1 MKGLGETSPIPLP
14 GLLNLVIISWFM
26 FGHELHNYLLYFKV
40 FLLSNM
46 SFQSKE
52 DIHFPACTKEVRI
65 FSSLVEPWGR
75 SDKSQTLR
83 TKFTS
88 KSCINVFIVL

>member
-1 MKGLGETSPIPLP
+1 MKGLGETSHISLP

-26 FGHELHNYLLYFKV
+26 FGHELYIYCILKFV
-40 FLLSNM
+40 LLSNM

-52 DIHFPACTKEVRI
+52 EIHFPACTKEVRI

-75 SDKSQTLR
+75 SE
-83 TKFTS
+83 
-88 KSCINVFIVL
+88 NVPDTENQIY

>member
-1 MKGLGETSPIPLP
+1 MKGLGETSHIPLP
-14 GLLNLVIISWFM
+14 VLLNLVIISWFM
-26 FGHELHNYLLYFKV
+26 FGHELHNYLLYFNV

-52 DIHFPACTKEVRI
+52 EIHFPACTKEVRI

-75 SDKSQTLR
+75 SE
-83 TKFTS
+83 
-88 KSCINVFIVL
+88 NVPDTENQIY

>member
-1 MKGLGETSPIPLP
+1 MVTDFFFWHARHGHFSYLLKLILGEQIC
-14 GLLNLVIISWFM
+14 WFM

-52 DIHFPACTKEVRI
+52 EIPFPACTKEVRI
-65 FSSLVEPWGR
+65 FSSLLEPW
-75 SDKSQTLR
+75 
-83 TKFTS
+83 
-88 KSCINVFIVL
+88 

>member
-1 MKGLGETSPIPLP
+1 MKGLGETSHIPLP

-40 FLLSNM
+40 FFISNM

-52 DIHFPACTKEVRI
+52 EIHFPACTKEVRI
-65 FSSLVEPWGR
+65 FSSLVETWGR
-75 SDKSQTLR
+75 SE
-83 TKFTS
+83 
-88 KSCINVFIVL
+88 NVPDTENQIY

>member
-1 MKGLGETSPIPLP
+1 MKGLGETSHIPLP

-26 FGHELHNYLLYFKV
+26 FGHELHNYLLYFNGF

-52 DIHFPACTKEVRI
+52 EMHFPACTKEVRI

-75 SDKSQTLR
+75 SE
-83 TKFTS
+83 
-88 KSCINVFIVL
+88 NVPDTENQIY

>member
-1 MKGLGETSPIPLP
+1 MVIFIWRNFADGFTKPCC
-14 GLLNLVIISWFM
+14 NKLVYVWSLASQLFM
-26 FGHELHNYLLYFKV
+26 YFKV

-52 DIHFPACTKEVRI
+52 EIHFPACTKEVRI

-75 SDKSQTLR
+75 SD
-83 TKFTS
+83 
-88 KSCINVFIVL
+88 NVPDTENKIY

>member
-1 MKGLGETSPIPLP
+1 MKGLGETSHIPLP

-40 FLLSNM
+40 FFLLSNM

-52 DIHFPACTKEVRI
+52 EIHFPACTK
-65 FSSLVEPWGR
+65 
-75 SDKSQTLR
+75 
-83 TKFTS
+83 
-88 KSCINVFIVL
+88 

>member
-1 MKGLGETSPIPLP
+1 MKGLGETSHIPLP

-40 FLLSNM
+40 VFLLSNM

-52 DIHFPACTKEVRI
+52 EIHFPACTKEVRI

-75 SDKSQTLR
+75 SE
-83 TKFTS
+83 
-88 KSCINVFIVL
+88 NVPDTENQIY

>member
-1 MKGLGETSPIPLP
+1 MKGLGETSHIPLP

-40 FLLSNM
+40 FFLLSNM

-52 DIHFPACTKEVRI
+52 EIHFPACTKEVRI

-75 SDKSQTLR
+75 SE
-83 TKFTS
+83 
-88 KSCINVFIVL
+88 NVPDTENQIY